1 MSNWNASNYNARKTA
16 RLALVKPEWVKNPET
31 GEEFYL
37 RKVGGLMS
45 SLLAGYMPAGL
56 TSKAVEAWR
65 EQGVEGMGLQD
76 AAQLAATLTPE
87 QRAAGER
94 ETATIAKIVQ
104 QACVIPLLSNDV
116 PEDVEFAD
124 DWKQAAIAGL
134 KEKDPKF
141 DPATFDP
148 TELVFNPMDLDEKD
162 SIFLFQ
168 WARGLAGGISLKGG
182 NVVQT
187 GNFRAVP
194 PKLNRGTRA
203 SANKSEVRQSA

>member
-1 MSNWNASNYNARKTA
+1 MSNWNASNYNARKAA
-16 RLALVKPEWVKNPET
+16 RLVLVKPEWVLNPDT

-37 RKVGGLMS
+37 RRVGGMIS

-65 EQGVEGMGLQD
+65 EQGVEGMELQD

-104 QACVIPLLSNDV
+104 QACVIPLLSNDI
-116 PEDVEFAD
+116 PEEAVFTEE
-124 DWKQAAIAGL
+124 WKQAAIAGL
-134 KEKDPKF
+134 KEKDPAF
-141 DPATFDP
+141 DASTFDP
-148 TELVFNPMDLDEKD
+148 KQLVFNPMDLDEKD

-168 WARGLAGGISLKGG
+168 WARGLAGGVALKGG
-182 NVVQT
+182 NVVST
-187 GNFRAVP
+187 ANFRNVSK
-194 PKLNRGTRA
+194 KLNRGSRA
-203 SANKSEVRQSA
+203 GANKSQIQQAS